1 MTYRRTRSRRTT
13 LAATLAVLAL
23 GAAACG
29 GGEEAAEAPA
39 EEAPAEEAPAEE
51 AAGGGLESCPETV
64 VVQLDWEPEAEHGM
78 IYQLLGSPYEVD
90 TELKRVRGPLVAS
103 GEDTGLDI
111 EIRIGGSAV
120 GFQDAQ
126 SLLYQDPDITFG
138 FGRVGETM
146 TTQGDLPVI
155 SVMTTMEKS
164 PYSIYWD
171 PETYPDA
178 ETIADLKDEDVTVLV
193 GAAGLNVWVNYFVAE
208 GIWNE
213 GQADFSDSPKPASFI
228 AAGGEVAE
236 AGFATAEP
244 YLYETLLADD
254 WGKPVKIAL
263 IHDTGFEEYFQSL
276 TVRPDDVTEK
286 ADCFTALVPIFQ
298 QGIVDYVA
306 NPGPVHDVV
315 VDLVTQYDTGW
326 LYDLGTAEY
335 AYDGMLELGILG
347 NGSDGA
353 VGSFDTARVEGLR
366 DIIAAVTDFDVAGLS
381 ADDVVTNQ
389 FIDSSISLP

>member
-1 MTYRRTRSRRTT
+1 MTKWRRRTRRMQTWF
-13 LAATLAVLAL
+13 AVTAL
-23 GAAACG
+23 VFGVAACG
-29 GGEEAAEAPA
+29 GGAEEPA
-39 EEAPAEEAPAEE
+39 EE
-51 AAGGGLESCPETV
+51 GGGGGSTEATGLAAVCPETV

-78 IYQLLGSPYEVD
+78 IYSLLGAGYTVD
-90 TELKRVRGPLVAS
+90 TDLKRAKGPLVA
-103 GEDTGLDI
+103 GGVDTGVDL

-146 TTQGDLPVI
+146 TTQADLPVT

-171 PETYPDA
+171 PETYPNV
-178 ETIADLKDEDVTVLV
+178 ETIADLKDENVTILV

-244 YLYETLLADD
+244 YLYENILADE
-254 WGKPVKIAL
+254 WGKPVKVAL
-263 IHDTGFEEYFQSL
+263 IHDTGFQEYFQSL
-276 TVRPDDVTEK
+276 TVRASDVVEK
-286 ADCFTALVPIFQ
+286 ADCLEQLVPIFQ
-298 QGIVDYVA
+298 QGLVDYVA
-306 NPGPVHDVV
+306 NPDAAHATI

-326 LYDLGTAEY
+326 LYDLGSAQF
-335 AYDGMLELGILG
+335 AYDNMLALGILG

-353 VGSFDTARVEGLR
+353 VGSFDLARVESLR
-366 DIIAAVTDFDVAGLS
+366 QIIADVTDFPV
-381 ADDVVTNQ
+381 DDLTAEEMATNQ
-389 FIDSSISLP
+389 FIDPTISLP

>member
-1 MTYRRTRSRRTT
+1 MTKWRRRTRRMQAW
-13 LAATLAVLAL
+13 AAVTALVL
-23 GAAACG
+23 GVAACG
-29 GGEEAAEAPA
+29 GDAEEPA
-39 EEAPAEEAPAEE
+39 E
-51 AAGGGLESCPETV
+51 GGGGGGSTEATGLAAVCPETV

-78 IYQLLGSPYEVD
+78 IYSLLGEGYTVD
-90 TELKRVRGPLVAS
+90 TDLKRAKGPLVA
-103 GEDTGLDI
+103 GGVDTGIDI

-146 TTQGDLPVI
+146 TTQADLPVT

-171 PETYPDA
+171 PETYPDVQ
-178 ETIADLKDEDVTVLV
+178 TIADLKDENVTILV

-213 GQADFSDSPKPASFI
+213 GQADFADSPKPASFI

-244 YLYETLLADD
+244 YLYETLLADE
-254 WGKPVKIAL
+254 WGKPVEVAL
-263 IHDTGFEEYFQSL
+263 IHDTGFQEYFQSL
-276 TVRPDDVTEK
+276 TVRASDVTEK
-286 ADCFTALVPIFQ
+286 AECFAQLVPIFQ
-298 QGIVDYVA
+298 QGLVDYVA
-306 NPGPVHDVV
+306 NPDPVHAVI

-326 LYDLGTAEY
+326 LYDLGSAQF
-335 AYDGMLELGILG
+335 AYENMLALGILG

-353 VGSFDTARVEGLR
+353 VGSFDLARVASLQQ
-366 DIIAAVTDFDVAGLS
+366 IIADVTDFPV
-381 ADDVVTNQ
+381 DDLTAEEMVTNQ
-389 FIDSSISLP
+389 FIDPTISLP

>member
-1 MTYRRTRSRRTT
+1 MSQRRNRPRR
-13 LAATLAVLAL
+13 AVVAVLAVVVL

-29 GGEEAAEAPA
+29 GGET
-39 EEAPAEEAPAEE
+39 EETG
-51 AAGGGLESCPETV
+51 AGGADGAGLETCPETV

-90 TELKRVRGPLVAS
+90 TEFKRVRGPLVAS

-146 TTQGDLPVI
+146 TTQADLPVV
-155 SVMTTMEKS
+155 SVMTTMDKS

-171 PETYPDA
+171 PETYPEA
-178 ETIADLKDEDVTVLV
+178 ETIADLKDKDITVLV

-208 GIWNE
+208 GIWGE
-213 GQADFSDSPKPASFI
+213 GQADFSDSSKPASFI
-228 AAGGEVAE
+228 AAGGTVAE

-276 TVRPDDVTEK
+276 TVRPEDVTEK
-286 ADCFTALVPIFQ
+286 AECFTALVPLFQ
-298 QGIVDYVA
+298 QAIVDYVA
-306 NPGPVHDVV
+306 NPAPVHVVV
-315 VDLVTQYDTGW
+315 VDLVTKYDTGW
-326 LYDLGTAEY
+326 LYDLGTADY
-335 AYDGMLELGILG
+335 AYNGMLEFGILG

-366 DIIAAVTDFDVAGLS
+366 DIIAAVTDFPVGDLI

-389 FIDSSISLP
+389 FIDPSISLP

>member
-1 MTYRRTRSRRTT
+1 MR
-13 LAATLAVLAL
+13 AAAVLAVLAV
-23 GAAACG
+23 AVAACG
-29 GGEEAAEAPA
+29 GQQAEEPAPGAGGSGDAPA
-39 EEAPAEEAPAEE
+39 DT
-51 AAGGGLESCPETV
+51 GGADLSACPETI

-78 IYQLLGSPYEVD
+78 IYQLLGEGYTVD
-90 TELKRVRGPLVAS
+90 TALKRARGPLVAS
-103 GEDTGLDI
+103 GVDTGLDI
-111 EIRIGGSAV
+111 EIRIGGASV

-126 SLLYQDPDITFG
+126 ALLYQDPDITFG

-146 TTQGDLPVI
+146 TTQADLPVV

-178 ETIADLKDEDVTVLV
+178 ETIADLKQDDVVVLV

-244 YLYETLLADD
+244 YLYETLLADA
-254 WGKPVKIAL
+254 WGKPVKIGL

-276 TVRPDDVTEK
+276 TVRPEDVTEK
-286 ADCFTALVPIFQ
+286 ATCFEALVPVFQ
-298 QGIVDYVA
+298 QAIVDYVA
-306 NPGPVHDVV
+306 DPAPVHDVI

-326 LYDLGTAEY
+326 LYDLGTADY
-335 AYDGMLELGILG
+335 AYNGMLEFGILG

-366 DIIAAVTDFDVAGLS
+366 DIIAAVTDFPVADLT

-389 FIDSSISLP
+389 FIDTSISLP

>member
-1 MTYRRTRSRRTT
+1 MRQRSHRSGR
-13 LAATLAVLAL
+13 AVIAVLAVLVL

-29 GGEEAAEAPA
+29 GAEEPAAEEPAAEAPA
-39 EEAPAEEAPAEE
+39 EEPAAE
-51 AAGGGLESCPETV
+51 GGGLATCPETV

-90 TELKRVRGPLVAS
+90 TALKRARGPLVAS

-146 TTQGDLPVI
+146 TTQADLPVV

-171 PETYPDA
+171 PETYPEA
-178 ETIADLKDEDVTVLV
+178 ETIADLKDENVTVLV

-228 AAGGEVAE
+228 AAGGTVAE

-276 TVRPDDVTEK
+276 TVRPEDVTEK
-286 ADCFTALVPIFQ
+286 AECFTALVPIFQ
-298 QGIVDYVA
+298 QAIVDYVA
-306 NPGPVHDVV
+306 DPAPVHDVV

-335 AYDGMLELGILG
+335 AYDGMLEFGILG

-366 DIIAAVTDFDVAGLS
+366 DIIAAVTDFPVGDLT

-389 FIDSSISLP
+389 FIDPSISLP